1 MFTGLTH
8 YKQKSRII
16 GSQSRLRVS
25 KPHNNALH
33 AFCSI
38 ETIELPL
45 RSSHKKSVFEPR
57 PAPSRKHYGKAFIMR
72 KPCSCFSFFLPGI
85 KFHTTIE
92 MLYYFKE
99 LFIMNNFIFLGPP
112 GAGKGSLAVK
122 VAADYK
128 IPHISTGDIFRAN
141 IKAQTPLGVKVKAII
156 DSGSLVSDELTFELV
171 KDRLAQDDCKNGYI
185 LDGFPRTIPQA
196 EMLEGLVSDVKVVNF
211 EIKDEIVIKRLSTRR
226 VCKACGANYN
236 VLTLKPKV
244 EGICDKCGGELY
256 QRDDDKQE
264 SILHRMDVY
273 REQTEP
279 LINFYKEKGKITDL
293 DASIETDILLGKFK
307 EIFK

>member
-1 MFTGLTH
+1 
-8 YKQKSRII
+8 
-16 GSQSRLRVS
+16 
-25 KPHNNALH
+25 
-33 AFCSI
+33 
-38 ETIELPL
+38 
-45 RSSHKKSVFEPR
+45 
-57 PAPSRKHYGKAFIMR
+57 
-72 KPCSCFSFFLPGI
+72 
-85 KFHTTIE
+85 
-92 MLYYFKE
+92 
-99 LFIMNNFIFLGPP
+99 MNNFIFLGPP

-122 VAADYK
+122 VAEDYK

-196 EMLEGLVSDVKVVNF
+196 EMLEKLVNDVKVVNF
-211 EIKDEIVIKRLSTRR
+211 EIKDEIVIRRLSTRR
-226 VCKACGANYN
+226 VCKACGANFN
-236 VLTLKPKV
+236 VLTLPPKV
-244 EGICDKCGGELY
+244 EGVCDKCGGELY

-293 DASIETDILLGKFK
+293 DASIETDILLGEFK
-307 EIFK
+307 KIFSK

>member
-1 MFTGLTH
+1 
-8 YKQKSRII
+8 
-16 GSQSRLRVS
+16 
-25 KPHNNALH
+25 
-33 AFCSI
+33 
-38 ETIELPL
+38 
-45 RSSHKKSVFEPR
+45 
-57 PAPSRKHYGKAFIMR
+57 
-72 KPCSCFSFFLPGI
+72 
-85 KFHTTIE
+85 
-92 MLYYFKE
+92 
-99 LFIMNNFIFLGPP
+99 MNNFIFLGPP

-122 VAADYK
+122 VAEDYK

-196 EMLEGLVSDVKVVNF
+196 EMLEKLVNDVKVVNF
-211 EIKDEIVIKRLSTRR
+211 EIKDEIVIRRLSTRR
-226 VCKACGANYN
+226 VCKACGANFN
-236 VLTLKPKV
+236 VLTLPPKV
-244 EGICDKCGGELY
+244 EGVCDKCGGELY

-293 DASIETDILLGKFK
+293 DASIETDVLLGEFK
-307 EIFK
+307 KIFK

>member
-1 MFTGLTH
+1 
-8 YKQKSRII
+8 
-16 GSQSRLRVS
+16 
-25 KPHNNALH
+25 
-33 AFCSI
+33 
-38 ETIELPL
+38 
-45 RSSHKKSVFEPR
+45 
-57 PAPSRKHYGKAFIMR
+57 
-72 KPCSCFSFFLPGI
+72 
-85 KFHTTIE
+85 
-92 MLYYFKE
+92 
-99 LFIMNNFIFLGPP
+99 MNNFIFLGPP

-122 VAADYK
+122 VAEDYK

-211 EIKDEIVIKRLSTRR
+211 EIKDEIVIRRLSTRR
-226 VCKACGANYN
+226 VCKACGANFN
-236 VLTLKPKV
+236 VLTLPPKV
-244 EGICDKCGGELY
+244 EGVCDKCGGELY

-293 DASIETDILLGKFK
+293 DASIETDVLLGEFK
-307 EIFK
+307 RIF

>member
-1 MFTGLTH
+1 
-8 YKQKSRII
+8 
-16 GSQSRLRVS
+16 
-25 KPHNNALH
+25 
-33 AFCSI
+33 
-38 ETIELPL
+38 
-45 RSSHKKSVFEPR
+45 
-57 PAPSRKHYGKAFIMR
+57 
-72 KPCSCFSFFLPGI
+72 
-85 KFHTTIE
+85 
-92 MLYYFKE
+92 
-99 LFIMNNFIFLGPP
+99 MNNFVFLGPP

-122 VAADYK
+122 VAEDYK

-171 KDRLAQDDCKNGYI
+171 KDRLAHDDCKNGYI

-196 EMLEGLVSDVKVVNF
+196 EMLDGLVADLKVVNF
-211 EIKDEIVIKRLSTRR
+211 QISDDIVIGRLSTRR

-236 VLTLKPKV
+236 IKTLPPKV

-279 LINFYKEKGKITDL
+279 LINYYKNKGKITDL
-293 DASIETDILLGKFK
+293 DASIETDILLGEFK
-307 EIFK
+307 KIF

>member
-1 MFTGLTH
+1 
-8 YKQKSRII
+8 
-16 GSQSRLRVS
+16 
-25 KPHNNALH
+25 
-33 AFCSI
+33 
-38 ETIELPL
+38 
-45 RSSHKKSVFEPR
+45 
-57 PAPSRKHYGKAFIMR
+57 
-72 KPCSCFSFFLPGI
+72 
-85 KFHTTIE
+85 
-92 MLYYFKE
+92 
-99 LFIMNNFIFLGPP
+99 MNNFIFLGPP

-122 VAADYK
+122 VAEDYK

-196 EMLEGLVSDVKVVNF
+196 EMLDGLVADVKVVNF
-211 EIKDEIVIKRLSTRR
+211 EIQDEIVIRRLSTRR

-293 DASIETDILLGKFK
+293 DASIETDVLLGKFK

>member
-1 MFTGLTH
+1 
-8 YKQKSRII
+8 
-16 GSQSRLRVS
+16 
-25 KPHNNALH
+25 
-33 AFCSI
+33 
-38 ETIELPL
+38 
-45 RSSHKKSVFEPR
+45 
-57 PAPSRKHYGKAFIMR
+57 
-72 KPCSCFSFFLPGI
+72 
-85 KFHTTIE
+85 
-92 MLYYFKE
+92 
-99 LFIMNNFIFLGPP
+99 MNNFIFLGPP

-122 VAADYK
+122 VAEDYK

-211 EIKDEIVIKRLSTRR
+211 EIKDEIVIRRLSTRR
-226 VCKACGANYN
+226 VCKACGANFN
-236 VLTLKPKV
+236 VLALPPKV
-244 EGICDKCGGELY
+244 EGVCDKCGGELY

-264 SILHRMDVY
+264 SIMHRMDVY

-279 LINFYKEKGKITDL
+279 LINFYKNKGKITDL
-293 DASIETDILLGKFK
+293 DASIETDVLLGEFK
-307 EIFK
+307 KLF

>member
-1 MFTGLTH
+1 
-8 YKQKSRII
+8 
-16 GSQSRLRVS
+16 
-25 KPHNNALH
+25 
-33 AFCSI
+33 
-38 ETIELPL
+38 
-45 RSSHKKSVFEPR
+45 
-57 PAPSRKHYGKAFIMR
+57 
-72 KPCSCFSFFLPGI
+72 
-85 KFHTTIE
+85 
-92 MLYYFKE
+92 
-99 LFIMNNFIFLGPP
+99 MNNFIFLGPP

-122 VAADYK
+122 VAEDYK

-171 KDRLAQDDCKNGYI
+171 KDRLAQDDCKDGYI

-196 EMLEGLVSDVKVVNF
+196 EMLETLVADVKVVNF
-211 EIKDEIVIKRLSTRR
+211 TIKDDIVIRRLSTRR
-226 VCKACGANYN
+226 VCKACGANFN
-236 VLTLKPKV
+236 VLTLPPTV
-244 EGICDKCGGELY
+244 EGVCDKCGGELY

-293 DASIETDILLGKFK
+293 DASIETPVLLEKFK

>member
-1 MFTGLTH
+1 
-8 YKQKSRII
+8 
-16 GSQSRLRVS
+16 
-25 KPHNNALH
+25 
-33 AFCSI
+33 
-38 ETIELPL
+38 
-45 RSSHKKSVFEPR
+45 
-57 PAPSRKHYGKAFIMR
+57 
-72 KPCSCFSFFLPGI
+72 
-85 KFHTTIE
+85 
-92 MLYYFKE
+92 
-99 LFIMNNFIFLGPP
+99 MNNFVFLGPP

-122 VAADYK
+122 VAEDYK

-196 EMLEGLVSDVKVVNF
+196 EMLDGLVADLKVVNF
-211 EIKDEIVIKRLSTRR
+211 QIADEIVIGRLSTRR
-226 VCKACGANYN
+226 VCKTCGANFN
-236 VLTLKPKV
+236 VLTLPPKV

-279 LINFYKEKGKITDL
+279 LINYYKNKGKITDL
-293 DASIETDILLGKFK
+293 DASRETDVLLGKFK

>member
-1 MFTGLTH
+1 
-8 YKQKSRII
+8 
-16 GSQSRLRVS
+16 
-25 KPHNNALH
+25 
-33 AFCSI
+33 
-38 ETIELPL
+38 
-45 RSSHKKSVFEPR
+45 
-57 PAPSRKHYGKAFIMR
+57 
-72 KPCSCFSFFLPGI
+72 
-85 KFHTTIE
+85 
-92 MLYYFKE
+92 
-99 LFIMNNFIFLGPP
+99 MNNFVFLGPP

-122 VAADYK
+122 VAEDYK

-196 EMLEGLVSDVKVVNF
+196 EMLDGLVADLKVVNF
-211 EIKDEIVIKRLSTRR
+211 QISDDIVIGRLSTRR

-236 VLTLKPKV
+236 IKTLPPKV

-279 LINFYKEKGKITDL
+279 LINYYKNKGKITDL
-293 DASIETDILLGKFK
+293 DASIETDILLGEFK
-307 EIFK
+307 RLF

>member
-1 MFTGLTH
+1 
-8 YKQKSRII
+8 
-16 GSQSRLRVS
+16 
-25 KPHNNALH
+25 
-33 AFCSI
+33 
-38 ETIELPL
+38 
-45 RSSHKKSVFEPR
+45 
-57 PAPSRKHYGKAFIMR
+57 
-72 KPCSCFSFFLPGI
+72 
-85 KFHTTIE
+85 
-92 MLYYFKE
+92 
-99 LFIMNNFIFLGPP
+99 MNNFIFLGPP

-122 VAADYK
+122 VAEDYK

-196 EMLEGLVSDVKVVNF
+196 EMLEKLVNDVKVVNF
-211 EIKDEIVIKRLSTRR
+211 EIKDEIVIRRLSTRR
-226 VCKACGANYN
+226 VCKACGANFN
-236 VLTLKPKV
+236 VLTLPPKV
-244 EGICDKCGGELY
+244 EGVCDKCGGELY

-293 DASIETDILLGKFK
+293 DASIETDILLGEFK
-307 EIFK
+307 RLF

>member
-1 MFTGLTH
+1 MVEFGCWL
-8 YKQKSRII
+8 
-16 GSQSRLRVS
+16 
-25 KPHNNALH
+25 A
-33 AFCSI
+33 
-38 ETIELPL
+38 
-45 RSSHKKSVFEPR
+45 
-57 PAPSRKHYGKAFIMR
+57 
-72 KPCSCFSFFLPGI
+72 
-85 KFHTTIE
+85 
-92 MLYYFKE
+92 
-99 LFIMNNFIFLGPP
+99 
-112 GAGKGSLAVK
+112 KGSLAVK

-171 KDRLAQDDCKNGYI
+171 KDRLAQDDRKNGYI

>member
-1 MFTGLTH
+1 
-8 YKQKSRII
+8 
-16 GSQSRLRVS
+16 
-25 KPHNNALH
+25 
-33 AFCSI
+33 
-38 ETIELPL
+38 
-45 RSSHKKSVFEPR
+45 
-57 PAPSRKHYGKAFIMR
+57 
-72 KPCSCFSFFLPGI
+72 
-85 KFHTTIE
+85 
-92 MLYYFKE
+92 
-99 LFIMNNFIFLGPP
+99 MNNFIFLGPP

-122 VAADYK
+122 VAEDYK

-211 EIKDEIVIKRLSTRR
+211 EIKDEIVIRRLSTRR
-226 VCKACGANYN
+226 VCKACGANFN
-236 VLTLKPKV
+236 VLTLPPKV
-244 EGICDKCGGELY
+244 EGVCDKCGGELY

-293 DASIETDILLGKFK
+293 DASIETDILLGEFK
-307 EIFK
+307 RLF

>member
-1 MFTGLTH
+1 
-8 YKQKSRII
+8 
-16 GSQSRLRVS
+16 
-25 KPHNNALH
+25 
-33 AFCSI
+33 
-38 ETIELPL
+38 
-45 RSSHKKSVFEPR
+45 
-57 PAPSRKHYGKAFIMR
+57 
-72 KPCSCFSFFLPGI
+72 
-85 KFHTTIE
+85 
-92 MLYYFKE
+92 
-99 LFIMNNFIFLGPP
+99 MNNFIFLGPP

-122 VAADYK
+122 VAEEYK

-171 KDRLAQDDCKNGYI
+171 KDRLSQDDCKNGYI

-196 EMLEGLVSDVKVVNF
+196 EMLEGLVSDIKVVNF
-211 EIKDEIVIKRLSTRR
+211 EIQDEIVIKRLSTRR
-226 VCKACGANYN
+226 VCKSCGANYN

-244 EGICDKCGGELY
+244 EGVCDKCGGELY

-293 DASIETDILLGKFK
+293 DASIETDILLTKFE
-307 EIFK
+307 EIFKK

>member
-1 MFTGLTH
+1 
-8 YKQKSRII
+8 
-16 GSQSRLRVS
+16 
-25 KPHNNALH
+25 
-33 AFCSI
+33 
-38 ETIELPL
+38 
-45 RSSHKKSVFEPR
+45 
-57 PAPSRKHYGKAFIMR
+57 
-72 KPCSCFSFFLPGI
+72 
-85 KFHTTIE
+85 
-92 MLYYFKE
+92 
-99 LFIMNNFIFLGPP
+99 MNNFVFLGPP

-122 VAADYK
+122 VAEDYK

-196 EMLEGLVSDVKVVNF
+196 EMLEKLVNDVKVVNF
-211 EIKDEIVIKRLSTRR
+211 EIKDEIVIRRLSTRR

-236 VLTLKPKV
+236 IKTLPPKV
-244 EGICDKCGGELY
+244 EGVCDKCGGELY

-293 DASIETDILLGKFK
+293 DASIETDILLGEFK
-307 EIFK
+307 KIF